1 MPKNNKPAPP
11 QQSNLAEMWGGKK
24 RKPNASE
31 ESVTEKVIVDRKA
44 DEPVKSEISENL
56 GLSELWSLT
65 LAHS

>member
-24 RKPNASE
+24 RKPNTSE
-31 ESVTEKVIVDRKA
+31 ESVTEKVIVDGKA

-56 GLSELWSLT
+56 GLSKLRGLT
-65 LAHS
+65 LADS